1 MIFFLRCFPVKR
13 TQIISL
19 IARQTILSFRQ
30 VENFFLVYLKRW
42 KSLIGDS
49 INIFPMTAII
59 VQKEKVFATFCGGQL
74 NIPGVAFIS
83 QSDSALCD
91 WNLGTKSIQKISEV
105 SIVYLHLSHLRGA
118 IKYMHIKNAVKY
130 FQYCYIKKSSI

>member
-19 IARQTILSFRQ
+19 IAKQTILSFRQ

-59 VQKEKVFATFCGGQL
+59 VQKEKVFATFCGRQL

-83 QSDSALCD
+83 KFDIALCN
-91 WNLGTKSIQKISEV
+91 WNLGTIQKITDV
-105 SIVYLHLSHLRGA
+105 SFVYLRMSHLRGPT
-118 IKYMHIKNAVKY
+118 KYMYIKNSVKY
-130 FQYCYIKKSSI
+130 LQQCYIKKSDI